1 MAGEKKPKNK
11 VYFVGQYNNN
21 PKVYINF
28 VSQYIMPDFSLGFEL
43 SKMDSEQK
51 SNRKLSE
58 QLSISMLN
66 NKPIYLS
73 AFRVC

>member
-1 MAGEKKPKNK
+1 MAGKKKSKNK

-28 VSQYIMPDFSLGFEL
+28 VGQYNKCIFLLGFEL

-51 SNRKLSE
+51 SNRKLSAY
-58 QLSISMLN
+58 LSIIFL
-66 NKPIYLS
+66 
-73 AFRVC
+73 